1 MSVKSYRELVCWQ
14 LSVQLRDELIAI
26 TARPAFSRNFKL
38 CEQVGDS
45 TRSAAS
51 NIAEGFGRS
60 DREFRRYL
68 EIAIGS
74 LKETENHLDEA
85 LAREYRPPSNT
96 DTFAALPSARI
107 WPLYAS
113 HSTCGALRSR
123 RNHDLALARPRVPIR
138 PDQTRPDP
146 TRPDLIRPDQT

>member
-1 MSVKSYRELVCWQ
+1 MNVKSYRELICWQ

-26 TARPAFSRNFKL
+26 TARPAFARNFKL

-45 TRSAAS
+45 TRSVAS

-60 DREFRRYL
+60 DTEFRRYL

-85 LAREYRPPSNT
+85 LAREYLTAVEHQHFRRLAKRSFLAAVRLSQYLRRSTPSKKRRAHAGKT
-96 DTFAALPSARI
+96 
-107 WPLYAS
+107 
-113 HSTCGALRSR
+113 RS
-123 RNHDLALARPRVPIR
+123 
-138 PDQTRPDP
+138 
-146 TRPDLIRPDQT
+146 

>member
-26 TARPAFSRNFKL
+26 TDRPAFSRNFKL

-85 LAREYRPPSNT
+85 LAREIPECRRTPTLSPPCQACVSVRYT
-96 DTFAALPSARI
+96 PLTVPAALYALEETTI
-107 WPLYAS
+107 W
-113 HSTCGALRSR
+113 R
-123 RNHDLALARPRVPIR
+123 
-138 PDQTRPDP
+138 
-146 TRPDLIRPDQT
+146 

>member
-45 TRSAAS
+45 TRSAGS
-51 NIAEGFGRS
+51 NIAEGCGRS

-85 LAREYRPPSNT
+85 LAREYLTTVEHRH
-96 DTFAALPSARI
+96 FRRLAKRAYLAAIRLSQYLRR
-107 WPLYAS
+107 
-113 HSTCGALRSR
+113 STLSKKPRSR
-123 RNHDLALARPRVPIR
+123 ASKTPC
-138 PDQTRPDP
+138 PDP
-146 TRPDLIRPDQT
+146 T